1 MPVIAVTQEMGA
13 HGKDVCMSVAKELD
27 LTMVRDEMISDQVA
41 GKLKKRKSAIRRFAE
56 GHASFRE
63 RLGTSSR
70 SLAVYSA
77 EEVLE
82 HAANDNVLIRGW
94 GATYLLSEIPYVLRV
109 RICAPVEKRIQ
120 WLMERLE
127 TDDREFVE
135 DEIHHSD
142 SARASNTQH
151 WFKKTWG
158 DPLDYDLV
166 LNTERLS
173 IETCV
178 EQIKAMLERPEFAKT
193 EAARQKL
200 LNLTLEA
207 HIRAALRAHETT
219 REVQIIIEANSGVVT
234 LMGVVV
240 DEREMSACVEVISNH
255 KDVKEVN
262 NQLNAITA
270 VKVFK

>member
-1 MPVIAVTQEMGA
+1 MPVIAVTQEMGS
-13 HGKDVCMSVAKELD
+13 HGKDVCMGVARELN
-27 LTMVRDEMISDQVA
+27 LTMIRDEMISDEVA

-56 GHASFRE
+56 GHASLRE

-109 RICAPVEKRIQ
+109 RICAPLEKRIG

-127 TDDREFVE
+127 TDDREFAK

-142 SARASNTQH
+142 AARASNTHH

-158 DPLDYDLV
+158 DPLDYDLT
-166 LNTERLS
+166 LNTGRLS
-173 IETCV
+173 IETCI
-178 EQIKAMLERPEFAKT
+178 EQIKIMVARQEFQET
-193 EAARQKL
+193 NEARQKL
-200 LNLTLEA
+200 INLTLMA
-207 HIRAALRAHETT
+207 HLRSALRANEST
-219 REVQIIIEANSGVVT
+219 EDVQITIQADNGRVT
-234 LMGVVV
+234 LLGTVIDDQEL
-240 DEREMSACVEVISNH
+240 DECARIVSSYEG
-255 KDVKEVN
+255 VKEVRN
-262 NQLNAITA
+262 ELTA
-270 VKVFK
+270 MSRVKVFK